1 MTDQPALKIPPP
13 DFLSDPA
20 LSSVLSAL
28 PEARIAGGAVR
39 DALAGRPVADID
51 LATPRPPDDVLA
63 ALGKAGIRAVLTGIA
78 HGTVT
83 AVSDGRGFEI
93 TTLRRDV
100 ETDGRHAVVA
110 FTDDWRAD
118 AARRDFTMNALSMT
132 RDGVVFDY
140 FGGIAD
146 LRHGVVRFVGDPA
159 TRIAEDYLRIL
170 RFFRFHA
177 RYGVGPP
184 DAAAVAAIRAGV
196 AGLARLSAERVWAEL
211 TRILAVHDPR
221 GALALMADL
230 GVLVALI
237 PEGTDL
243 RRLDRTVAAGAPP
256 DPLLRLAA
264 LLTGDAEPFADRL
277 RLSGADR
284 DRLIALQQAAPA
296 RPDMDD
302 ATLRRLLADT
312 DPQILQART
321 WLEGNVGQDWDA
333 LRMRLA
339 AMARPVFPLEGRDVL
354 ALGIAPGPMVGALL
368 RGVRSWWL
376 AGGCSADASACRA
389 ELARRVD
396 EKAGPPA
403 GG

>member
-1 MTDQPALKIPPP
+1 MTDQPALLISPP

-51 LATPRPPDDVLA
+51 VATPRPPDDVLA
-63 ALGKAGIRAVLTGIA
+63 ALRKAGIRSVPTGIA

-93 TTLRRDV
+93 TTLRRDI

-132 RDGVVFDY
+132 RDGAVFDY

-146 LRHGVVRFVGDPA
+146 LRRGVVRFVGDPA
-159 TRIAEDYLRIL
+159 ARIAEDYLRIL

-196 AGLARLSAERVWAEL
+196 AGLGRLSAERVWAEL

-230 GVLVALI
+230 GVLGAVI

-243 RRLDRTVAAGAPP
+243 RRLERTVAAGAPP
-256 DPLLRLAA
+256 DPLVRLAA
-264 LLTGDAEPFADRL
+264 LLTGDAESFAERL

-284 DRLIALQQAAPA
+284 ERLIALQQAPPL
-296 RPDMDD
+296 RPEMDD
-302 ATLRRLLADT
+302 AALRRLLADS
-312 DPQILQART
+312 DPANLRDRT
-321 WLEGNVGQDWDA
+321 WLEGRGGPNWDA
-333 LRMRLA
+333 LRLRLA
-339 AMARPVFPLEGRDVL
+339 AMPRPVFPLEGRDVL
-354 ALGIAPGPMVGALL
+354 ALGIPPGPMVGALL

-376 AGGCSADASACRA
+376 AGGCSADASACRT
-389 ELARRVD
+389 ELAWRVD
-396 EKAGPPA
+396 EMAGPPA
-403 GG
+403 GC